1 MPRLLAVYIYC
12 CPEPDLPSDKL
23 ISASIMQSIL
33 PALCLAILSSGTA
46 YAVDIGV
53 VGLFP
58 GKAVLVVDGGA
69 PKTYSV
75 GSKVAEGIK
84 LSDANSSTATIDVN
98 GKRQTLAIGQYVSR
112 AMPSGDAGST
122 ILQADSRGHFTAQG
136 QINGGTISL
145 LVDTGAT
152 MIALPAAEA
161 VRLGIDYKKGQLGAV
176 NTANGRAPAY
186 RVKLDSVKIGMIEL
200 NQVDALIQENGLPIA
215 LLGMSFLNRMDM
227 RRNGDQMTLTKRF

>member
-1 MPRLLAVYIYC
+1 
-12 CPEPDLPSDKL
+12 
-23 ISASIMQSIL
+23 MQAIL
-33 PALCLAILSSGTA
+33 PALCFTILCSSTA
-46 YAVDIGV
+46 YAVEIGV

-58 GKAVLVVDGGA
+58 GKAVLVVDGGT

-75 GSKVAEGIK
+75 GSKVAESIK
-84 LSDANSSTATIDVN
+84 LLDANGSSATIEVN

-112 AMPSGDAGST
+112 ATTSDSGST
-122 ILQADSRGHFTAQG
+122 VLQADSRGHFTAQG

-145 LVDTGAT
+145 LVDTGAS

-186 RVKLDSVKIGMIEL
+186 RIKLDSVRIGSIEL
-200 NQVDALIQENGLPIA
+200 NQVDALIQANGLPIA
-215 LLGMSFLNRMDM
+215 LLGMSFLNRMEM
-227 RRNGDQMTLTKRF
+227 HRNGDQMTLTKRF

>member
-1 MPRLLAVYIYC
+1 MR
-12 CPEPDLPSDKL
+12 
-23 ISASIMQSIL
+23 SIL
-33 PALCLAILSSGTA
+33 PALCLAILSSNAA
-46 YAVDIGV
+46 YAADVSV

-84 LSDANSSTATIDVN
+84 LSDANGSTATIEVN

-112 AMPSGDAGST
+112 TSSDAGST
-122 ILQADSRGHFTAQG
+122 TLQADSRGHFTAQG

-152 MIALPAAEA
+152 MIALPAADA

-176 NTANGRAPAY
+176 STANGRAPAY
-186 RVKLDSVKIGMIEL
+186 RIKLDSVKIGTIEL
-200 NQVDALIQENGLPIA
+200 NQVDAIIQENGLPIA

>member
-1 MPRLLAVYIYC
+1 
-12 CPEPDLPSDKL
+12 
-23 ISASIMQSIL
+23 MQAIL
-33 PALCLAILSSGTA
+33 PALCLTILCSSIA
-46 YAVDIGV
+46 YAVEIGV

-75 GSKVAEGIK
+75 GSKVAESIK
-84 LSDANSSTATIDVN
+84 LLDANGSSATIEVN

-112 AMPSGDAGST
+112 AMTNDTGST

-145 LVDTGAT
+145 LVDTGAS

-161 VRLGIDYKKGQLGAV
+161 LRLGIDYKKGQLGAV

-186 RVKLDSVKIGMIEL
+186 RIKLDSVRIGTIEL

-215 LLGMSFLNRMDM
+215 LLGMSFLNRMEM
-227 RRNGDQMTLTKRF
+227 HRNGDQMTLTKRF

>member
-1 MPRLLAVYIYC
+1 MR
-12 CPEPDLPSDKL
+12 
-23 ISASIMQSIL
+23 SIL
-33 PALCLAILSSGTA
+33 PALCFAIFSSDA
-46 YAVDIGV
+46 ACAADIGV

-58 GKAVLVVDGGA
+58 GKAVLVIDGGV

-84 LSDANSSTATIDVN
+84 LSDANNSTATIDVN

-112 AMPSGDAGST
+112 AMPSSDAGST
-122 ILQADSRGHFTAQG
+122 VLQADSRGHFTAQG

-152 MIALPAAEA
+152 MIALSATDA

-186 RVKLDSVKIGMIEL
+186 RVKLDSVKIGTIEL

>member
-1 MPRLLAVYIYC
+1 
-12 CPEPDLPSDKL
+12 
-23 ISASIMQSIL
+23 MQAIL

-46 YAVDIGV
+46 FAVDIGV

-75 GSKVAEGIK
+75 GSKVTEGIK
-84 LSDANSSTATIDVN
+84 LSDANGSTATIDVN

-112 AMPSGDAGST
+112 TMPSSDGGST
-122 ILQADSRGHFTAQG
+122 TLQADSRGHFTAQG

-152 MIALPAAEA
+152 MIALPASEA
-161 VRLGIDYKKGQLGAV
+161 VRLGIDYKKGQLA
-176 NTANGRAPAY
+176 
-186 RVKLDSVKIGMIEL
+186 
-200 NQVDALIQENGLPIA
+200 
-215 LLGMSFLNRMDM
+215 
-227 RRNGDQMTLTKRF
+227 

>member
-1 MPRLLAVYIYC
+1 
-12 CPEPDLPSDKL
+12 
-23 ISASIMQSIL
+23 MQAIL
-33 PALCLAILSSGTA
+33 PALCFTILCSSTA
-46 YAVDIGV
+46 YAVEIGV

-58 GKAVLVVDGGA
+58 GKAVLAVDGGA

-75 GSKVAEGIK
+75 GCKLAESIK
-84 LSDANSSTATIDVN
+84 LLDANGSSATIEVN

-112 AMPSGDAGST
+112 ATTSDTGST
-122 ILQADSRGHFTAQG
+122 VLQADSRGHFTAQG

-145 LVDTGAT
+145 LVDTGAS

-161 VRLGIDYKKGQLGAV
+161 VRLGIDYKMGQLGSV

-186 RVKLDSVKIGMIEL
+186 RIKLDSVKIGTIEL

-227 RRNGDQMTLTKRF
+227 HRNGDQMTLTKRF

>member
-1 MPRLLAVYIYC
+1 
-12 CPEPDLPSDKL
+12 
-23 ISASIMQSIL
+23 MQAIL
-33 PALCLAILSSGTA
+33 PALCLAILCGNA
-46 YAVDIGV
+46 ACAADIGV

-84 LSDANSSTATIDVN
+84 LSDANGSTATIDVN

-112 AMPSGDAGST
+112 AMPSSDAGSIT
-122 ILQADSRGHFTAQG
+122 LQADSRGHFTAQG

-152 MIALPAAEA
+152 MIALPAAE
-161 VRLGIDYKKGQLGAV
+161 RRPIGS
-176 NTANGRAPAY
+176 NSTA
-186 RVKLDSVKIGMIEL
+186 
-200 NQVDALIQENGLPIA
+200 
-215 LLGMSFLNRMDM
+215 
-227 RRNGDQMTLTKRF
+227 

>member
-1 MPRLLAVYIYC
+1 
-12 CPEPDLPSDKL
+12 
-23 ISASIMQSIL
+23 MQAIL
-33 PALCLAILSSGTA
+33 PALCFTILCSSTA
-46 YAVDIGV
+46 YAVEIGV

-58 GKAVLVVDGGA
+58 GKAVLVVDGGT

-75 GSKVAEGIK
+75 GSKVAESIK
-84 LSDANSSTATIDVN
+84 LSDANGSSATIDVN
-98 GKRQTLAIGQYVSR
+98 GKRQILAIGQYVSR
-112 AMPSGDAGST
+112 ATTGSDAGST
-122 ILQADSRGHFTAQG
+122 ILQADSRGHFTALG

-145 LVDTGAT
+145 LVDTGAS

-186 RVKLDSVKIGMIEL
+186 RIKLDSVRIGSIEL

-227 RRNGDQMTLTKRF
+227 HRNGDKMTLTKRF